1 MKTKL
6 QIVQGFRSIKN
17 EAKYKIMKTTWLYK
31 SAGFTGL
38 GMSNTGINHCKQYIS
53 LLALQNGAF
62 LGPGLD
68 FLTLFKLLCYVIFLS
83 SKNWNLFKKRS
94 MQTTSWIYYSL
105 KKLLESSNNHL
116 YPQYLIFN
124 FCR

>member
-6 QIVQGFRSIKN
+6 QIVQGFRSMKN

-62 LGPGLD
+62 FGWGLD
-68 FLTLFKLLCYVIFLS
+68 FLTPQTIYTYVMQLCYLLKLKSFQKEVDANNLVARRLVFPDYVMQKAT
-83 SKNWNLFKKRS
+83 KN
-94 MQTTSWIYYSL
+94 I
-105 KKLLESSNNHL
+105 
-116 YPQYLIFN
+116 
-124 FCR
+124 